1 MFSNYMALSLGIMNE
16 YNSYSNCLHR
26 CTSCKNSSN
35 FNCVTSCLC
44 LHCECCKW
52 TDVIFRVLVQ
62 MESLTML
69 EYSDLFGMLTAYFN
83 SHCHPRVVLNDE
95 K

>member
-1 MFSNYMALSLGIMNE
+1 
-16 YNSYSNCLHR
+16 
-26 CTSCKNSSN
+26 
-35 FNCVTSCLC
+35 
-44 LHCECCKW
+44 
-52 TDVIFRVLVQ
+52 
-62 MESLTML
+62 ML